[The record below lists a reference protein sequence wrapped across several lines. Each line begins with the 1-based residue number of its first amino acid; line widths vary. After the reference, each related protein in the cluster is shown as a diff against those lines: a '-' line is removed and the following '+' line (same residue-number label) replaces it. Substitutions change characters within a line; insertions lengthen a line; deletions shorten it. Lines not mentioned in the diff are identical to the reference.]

1 MLGVQAA
8 LLTVI
13 LFITGCEMA
22 APGVTASTIKA
33 AAEITL
39 TVREGTYTHLCE
51 RVRLQGGTC
60 HPSATV

>member
-8 LLTVI
+8 LLSVI

-33 AAEITL
+33 AAQITL
-39 TVREGTYTHLCE
+39 SVQEGTYSRLCD
-51 RVRLQGGTC
+51 RVRLEGGTC
-60 HPSATV
+60 PSA

>member
-8 LLTVI
+8 LMSVI
-13 LFITGCEMA
+13 LFVTGCEMA

-39 TVREGTYTHLCE
+39 SVKEGTYTRLCE
-51 RVRLQGGTC
+51 RVQLAGGTC
-60 HPSATV
+60 PSA